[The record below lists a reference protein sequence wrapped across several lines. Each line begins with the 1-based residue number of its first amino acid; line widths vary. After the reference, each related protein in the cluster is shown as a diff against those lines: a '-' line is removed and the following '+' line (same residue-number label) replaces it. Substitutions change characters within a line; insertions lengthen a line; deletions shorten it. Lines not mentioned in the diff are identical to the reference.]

1 MTTVAEIEAALSLER
16 FARYVSWAGGDRERA
31 LALYALNTQL
41 SEALY
46 TPLQVLELALRNR
59 IHTVMWA
66 AHGDRWFEIDGLL
79 RVPQQCEQVADALA
93 DLAKESKEPTPGRV
107 VAALTFSFWT
117 AMVSP
122 AYEELWRKTLNE
134 IALTADGRR
143 LNRKQL
149 SRPLTPIRI
158 LRNRIAHHEPILH
171 WDLRKHHAAMAEVTS
186 WLSPAAA
193 VWCARA
199 DRFPSVF
206 PAEGYRL
213 LDLDMVG
220 EDLDKV
226 GEGLDNAGEK
236 DS

>member
-1 MTTVAEIEAALSLER
+1 MTAVAKMEAALSLER
-16 FARYVSWAGGDRERA
+16 FARYVAWAGGDRTAA
-31 LALYALNTQL
+31 LELYALNTRL

-59 IHTVMWA
+59 IHTVMAA
-66 AHGDRWFEIDGLL
+66 AHGERWFETEGLL
-79 RVPQQCEQVADALA
+79 QAPHQREQVEVALA
-93 DLAKESKEPTPGRV
+93 DLAREGKEPLPGRV

-122 AYEELWRKTLNE
+122 AYEDLWRSTLNA
-134 IALTADGRR
+134 IAMKAAGRR
-143 LNRKQL
+143 LSRKQL

-171 WDLRKHHAAMAEVTS
+171 WDLRKHHRSMREVTG

-193 VWCARA
+193 AWCGTV

-206 PAEGYRL
+206 PPQGY
-213 LDLDMVG
+213 DLARPTLSDT
-220 EDLDKV
+220 ED
-226 GEGLDNAGEK
+226 E
-236 DS
+236 